1 MRTLIFRAP
10 RRAHFDGTYERIA
23 ALPYLY
29 DGTRPASYGGVP
41 ERRTLGGV
49 ARACRDARAYSASHR
64 RTRCTVF
71 VSIFAPLRVYISG
84 VRRRDLE
91 EGGVS

>member
-10 RRAHFDGTYERIA
+10 RRAHFDGTHERIA

-49 ARACRDARAYSASHR
+49 ARACHEARAFSKAHR

-71 VSIFAPLRVYISG
+71 VSSLRPLRVYICG

-91 EGGVS
+91 EGGVA